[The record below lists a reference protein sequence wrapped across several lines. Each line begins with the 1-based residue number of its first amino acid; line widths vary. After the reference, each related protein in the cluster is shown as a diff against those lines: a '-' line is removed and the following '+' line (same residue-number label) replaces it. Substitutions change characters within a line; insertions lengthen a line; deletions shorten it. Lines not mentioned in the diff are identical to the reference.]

1 MLEILIVAIIAAGA
15 VFAFIEDGRVSPNGI
30 DW

>member
-1 MLEILIVAIIAAGA
+1 MFEFLVVAAIAAGA
-15 VFAFIEDGRVSPNGI
+15 VYAFIEDSRVTPNGI